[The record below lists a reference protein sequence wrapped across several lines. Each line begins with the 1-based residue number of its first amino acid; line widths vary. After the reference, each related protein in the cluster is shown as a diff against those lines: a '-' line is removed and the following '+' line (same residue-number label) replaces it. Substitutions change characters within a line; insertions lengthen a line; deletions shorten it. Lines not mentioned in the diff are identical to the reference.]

1 MADMAHGR
9 QDDDISHMAKF
20 VVRVFF
26 SLVIIVVIGLLVG
39 MLHLG
44 LDWKKVEEPAK
55 FLMTVLSSVLLPVVT
70 LVIGYHFGRR
80 SG

>member
-1 MADMAHGR
+1 MTDNASS
-9 QDDDISHMAKF
+9 QQEDDLSHMTKF

-26 SLVIIVVIGLLVG
+26 SLVIILVLGILIG

-55 FLMTVLSSVLLPVVT
+55 FLMTALSSLLLPIVT
-70 LVIGYHFGRR
+70 LMVGYFFGRR
-80 SG
+80 RG

>member
-1 MADMAHGR
+1 MADTANR
-9 QDDDISHMAKF
+9 QADDDVSHMAKF

-26 SLVIIVVIGLLVG
+26 SLVIIVVIGLMVG

-44 LDWKKVEEPAK
+44 LDWKKLEEPAK
-55 FLMTVLSSVLLPVVT
+55 FLVTILGSVLLPVVT
-70 LVIGYHFGRR
+70 LVVGYYFGRR